1 MTTKQALF
9 NLLTSRPHFDSANYD
24 TRKDYARA
32 ASAALEEA
40 AYEFSDAKTRRMDEG
55 RRVNRRDKSA

>member
-24 TRKDYARA
+24 TRQSYARDVR
-32 ASAALEEA
+32 
-40 AYEFSDAKTRRMDEG
+40 EFSDAKTRRMDEG